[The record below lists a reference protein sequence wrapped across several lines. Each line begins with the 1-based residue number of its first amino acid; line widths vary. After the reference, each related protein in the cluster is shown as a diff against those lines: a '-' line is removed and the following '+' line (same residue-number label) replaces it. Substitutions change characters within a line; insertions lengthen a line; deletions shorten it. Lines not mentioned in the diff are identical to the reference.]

1 MPKLNEKQTKT
12 AADLIQTFAACSNF
26 PKAPAG
32 VKALAE
38 ALERASRDFGI
49 EPERITQACADI
61 SAYCPVPREIRN
73 IAIGIRDE
81 IRRKR
86 ETNRDAE
93 WRLIYGAP
101 DADWPAELMG
111 ILAGA
116 ARPEEKRA
124 CHIRAIRDMLFY
136 TEGDGR
142 GTGDR
147 AFWDGNESNPG
158 ARNLD
163 LATWPELV
171 EAIRQTFTWRTERE
185 LAQPNPEVRV

>member
-1 MPKLNEKQTKT
+1 MSLGNNRNVNAE
-12 AADLIQTFAACSNF
+12 DLIQTFAACSNF
-26 PKAPAG
+26 PREKAG
-32 VKALAE
+32 VKALAD
-38 ALERASRDFGI
+38 ALRRASTDFGI
-49 EPERITQACADI
+49 PMEQITRACADI
-61 SAYCPVPREIRN
+61 STFCPVPREIRN

-136 TEGDGR
+136 TEGDGS
-142 GTGDR
+142 GHGDR
-147 AFWDGNESNPG
+147 GYWEA
-158 ARNLD
+158 ARARD
-163 LATWPELV
+163 LAH
-171 EAIRQTFTWRTERE
+171 RQALIDAVRAAGGWRTERD
-185 LAQPNPEVRV
+185 LSQPNPELRL

>member
-1 MPKLNEKQTKT
+1 MAKIGSNNASKKSAEE
-12 AADLIQTFAACSNF
+12 LIQTFAACSNF

-49 EPERITQACADI
+49 EPERIVQACADV
-61 SAYCPVPREIRN
+61 STYCPVPREIRN

-86 ETNRDAE
+86 ESNQEAN

-101 DADWPAELMG
+101 DSDWPAELMG

-124 CHIRAIRDMLFY
+124 CHIRAIRDMLHY

-142 GTGDR
+142 THGDR
-147 AFWDGNESNPG
+147 QYWEA
-158 ARNLD
+158 ARARD
-163 LATWPELV
+163 LAHRKALV
-171 EAIRQTFTWRTERE
+171 DSVRAAGGWRTEWD
-185 LAQPNPEVRV
+185 LSQPNPEVRQ